1 MKKVLVIVNAEKI
14 SPNNNGGGAFIYS
27 HLDLLHKANC
37 EIILLAVQ
45 WNDMYPFIKEDYTEI
60 EPLVTEI
67 ISYKIKSI
75 KPNKGI
81 QRLYNSIF
89 NPTKFEYHFINNH
102 NTDSLKEIVN
112 RHKIDLVWAEWRWAA
127 IWVMETKLDVPK
139 IYSHHDWEYK
149 LALLRAKPNLNKKFH
164 TFQKKRVEMKMV
176 KTMDACI
183 SGSFTETQEIKT
195 ISKKQALYLPTTYDS
210 VKIDLKPNKFP
221 SLIHLGGMGTT
232 ANRLGLERFLEVCW
246 QDIKKAVPNIQ
257 LKIIG
262 NLKNAQSSLT
272 QKLED
277 NQIIKVGFVKD
288 LSTELYPEDIHII
301 PWEYNTGTRTRVPVI
316 LNYQQVLVGTSEA
329 VKCFP
334 EINSKNAILCQG
346 LNVMKDAIIDLYSDR
361 EKLHLLAT
369 SGKKTFKETFT
380 SESQTKPLKDFLK
393 QFISEKND

>member
-1 MKKVLVIVNAEKI
+1 M
-14 SPNNNGGGAFIYS
+14 
-27 HLDLLHKANC
+27 
-37 EIILLAVQ
+37 LAR
-45 WNDMYPFIKEDYTEI
+45 Y
-60 EPLVTEI
+60 
-67 ISYKIKSI
+67 
-75 KPNKGI
+75 
-81 QRLYNSIF
+81 
-89 NPTKFEYHFINNH
+89 
-102 NTDSLKEIVN
+102 
-112 RHKIDLVWAEWRWAA
+112 
-127 IWVMETKLDVPK
+127 
-139 IYSHHDWEYK
+139 
-149 LALLRAKPNLNKKFH
+149 
-164 TFQKKRVEMKMV
+164 
-176 KTMDACI
+176 
-183 SGSFTETQEIKT
+183 
-195 ISKKQALYLPTTYDS
+195 
-210 VKIDLKPNKFP
+210 
-221 SLIHLGGMGTT
+221 
-232 ANRLGLERFLEVCW
+232 
-246 QDIKKAVPNIQ
+246 KKAVPNIQ

-393 QFISEKND
+393 QFSSEKND